1 MPAGKVQGIVAYI
14 KGHFSFMMAS
24 NGAAKHIASNPPHA
38 CGSCFPSQLGP
49 GGGRVVLPSDVRV
62 DVGDAVVVVAVVVET
77 GTVVVVVT
85 GIVDVGSGNDV
96 ITI

>member
-1 MPAGKVQGIVAYI
+1 M
-14 KGHFSFMMAS
+14 
-24 NGAAKHIASNPPHA
+24 
-38 CGSCFPSQLGP
+38 
-49 GGGRVVLPSDVRV
+49 LPSDVRV